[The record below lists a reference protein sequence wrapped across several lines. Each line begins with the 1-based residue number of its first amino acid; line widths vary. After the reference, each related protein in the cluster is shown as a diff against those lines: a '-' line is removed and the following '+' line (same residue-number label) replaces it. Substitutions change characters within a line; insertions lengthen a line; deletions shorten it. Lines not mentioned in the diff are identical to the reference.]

1 MRALRGLC
9 WSGEGNGRSVRGVW
23 AIGEGLV
30 RSESKFSDSM
40 VRDSRFVFFLFIL
53 KLEAAFQT
61 QLHPGTVR
69 FKGSEAAFLK
79 RSSSYN

>member
-30 RSESKFSDSM
+30 RSVRGVWAIGEGLVRSESQFSDSM
-40 VRDSRFVFFLFIL
+40 VRDSTFRFFFVYT
-53 KLEAAFQT
+53 ET
-61 QLHPGTVR
+61 
-69 FKGSEAAFLK
+69 
-79 RSSSYN
+79 